1 MAYVMSIRAQT
12 SGNTPAREILTAKQL
27 VTFTSPFSEG
37 QTITLASVGSG
48 LIAQS
53 IIFGYMDKILTQS
66 QTILPGGVL
75 PDYSVTGADELTLL
89 FGDDPTVYADGTIWG
104 QITYQYYA

>member
-1 MAYVMSIRAQT
+1 MGLIQGYNPSTGSSPTQ
-12 SGNTPAREILTAKQL
+12 EILTAKQL

-48 LIAQS
+48 LIVQS